1 MASFMSTFFPGSS
14 SAARDKAPQA
24 GDALGSPRPV
34 TPTMN
39 INSFVNPL
47 NTPLGS
53 PSKRTNPPGANDLPT
68 AFDAAMDLNLGSN
81 VSSNASSNLS
91 SSSGGFDAPVKLTPR
106 PQSLV
111 APLSPS
117 PAKANGSSA
126 SSANGTKKAAQP
138 RTPQPRTPQPQP
150 QPQPQPLT
158 LQSLE
163 QQQRQQD
170 EEDEAGALPLDGSVV
185 QKKVPKVEKVEKVE
199 KGEKTEKVSRAEK
212 GRASPGSPRK
222 RHAQPAQPHD
232 ANAPPVPRL
241 APQDQDRHPHHSHAA
256 LSRQQMY
263 DTKGE
268 RPIIAKR
275 FNTARGLTA
284 EEREILQRP
293 NVRRMVNVTQLYF
306 LDYYFDLLTYVGARQ
321 KRLAAFKSE
330 FPASPETDPETQRV
344 WSKYAGRERA
354 NLRKRR
360 IRLKQGDFQILTQV
374 GQGGYGQVFLAQKK
388 DTREV
393 CALKVMSKKLL
404 FKLDEVRHVLTERDI
419 LTTAQS
425 DWLVRLLYSF
435 QDDKNI
441 YLAME
446 YVPGGDFRTLLNN
459 TGVLSNRH
467 ARFYIAEM
475 FCSVDALH
483 KLGYIHRDLK
493 PENFLVDSTGH
504 VKLTDFGLA
513 AGVLAPSKIE
523 SMRLKLEQ
531 ASETPVPFGKPIGQ
545 RTVAER
551 RESYRTMREKDVN
564 YAKSI
569 VGSPDYMAP
578 EVLRGEEYDYTVDYW
593 SLGCMLF
600 EALTGFPPFAGS
612 TPDET
617 WRNLKHWKE
626 VLKRPVWEDPNYFL
640 SNRTWNFIT
649 TCINSR
655 TKRFSEIKDIF
666 AHHYFAEVEWETLR
680 QTRAPFVPELDSET
694 DAGYF
699 DDFGNDA
706 DMAKYKEV
714 HDKQQALES
723 MAEREEEMSKS
734 LFVGFTFRHRKPAT
748 DDGDGSGSP
757 RKRIPTDDS
766 FGTMF

>member
-1 MASFMSTFFPGSS
+1 MASFMSNFFPGGKDK
-14 SAARDKAPQA
+14 SAAEAIPI
-24 GDALGSPRPV
+24 PRPG
-34 TPTMN
+34 TPTKADN
-39 INSFVNPL
+39 FVNPTS
-47 NTPLGS
+47 TPQGS
-53 PSKRTNPPGANDLPT
+53 PSKKTIPPGAHDLPN
-68 AFDAAMDLNLGSN
+68 AFDQAMSLNTPSIE
-81 VSSNASSNLS
+81 
-91 SSSGGFDAPVKLTPR
+91 APVKLGR
-106 PQSLV
+106 PHSLV
-111 APLSPS
+111 APLSPGKS
-117 PAKANGSSA
+117 N
-126 SSANGTKKAAQP
+126 AQP
-138 RTPQPRTPQPQP
+138 LDESSVNVDDSVIHKTKSSSPLKKQGQENTPP
-150 QPQPQPLT
+150 
-158 LQSLE
+158 
-163 QQQRQQD
+163 
-170 EEDEAGALPLDGSVV
+170 AGRMPAP
-185 QKKVPKVEKVEKVE
+185 E
-199 KGEKTEKVSRAEK
+199 
-212 GRASPGSPRK
+212 SP
-222 RHAQPAQPHD
+222 HQ
-232 ANAPPVPRL
+232 
-241 APQDQDRHPHHSHAA
+241 HSHAA
-256 LSRQQMY
+256 LSRQQLY
-263 DTKGE
+263 EHKD
-268 RPIIAKR
+268 RPTTPAAKR
-275 FNTARGLTA
+275 FNTSRGLTA
-284 EEREILQRP
+284 EEREILQKP

-306 LDYYFDLLTYVGARQ
+306 LDYYFDLLTYVGSRQ
-321 KRLAAFKSE
+321 NRLAAFKSE
-330 FPASPETDPETQRV
+330 YPDPPETDEQTHNQM
-344 WSKYAGRERA
+344 WSKYTGRERA

-360 IRLKQGDFQILTQV
+360 VRLRQGDFQILTQV

-425 DWLVRLLYSF
+425 EWLVRLLYSF
-435 QDDKNI
+435 QDEKSI

-475 FCSVDALH
+475 FCAVDALH
-483 KLGYIHRDLK
+483 QLGYIHRDLK

-513 AGVLAPSKIE
+513 AGMLAPSRIE
-523 SMRLKLEQ
+523 SMRVKLEK
-531 ASETPVPFGKPIGQ
+531 ASETAVPFGKPIDQ

-551 RESYRTMREKDVN
+551 RESYRTMRDQDVN

-578 EVLRGEEYDYTVDYW
+578 EVLRGEEYDFTVDYW

-600 EALTGFPPFAGS
+600 EALTGFPPFAGA

-640 SNRTWNFIT
+640 SNRTWNFIC
-649 TCINSR
+649 TCINSKTR
-655 TKRFSEIKDIF
+655 RFSNIKDIYD
-666 AHHYFAEVEWETLR
+666 HHYFAEVDWETLR

-699 DDFGNDA
+699 DDFSNEA

-714 HDKQQALES
+714 HDKQQALET
-723 MAEREEEMSKS
+723 MADRDDPMSKS

-748 DDGDGSGSP
+748 EDGGSP
-757 RKRIPTDDS
+757 RKRIPTDDT
-766 FGTMF
+766 FGTML

>member
-1 MASFMSTFFPGSS
+1 MASFMSSFFPGGKEKNPASENGSS
-14 SAARDKAPQA
+14 RPATPSTRVDNFLNPASTPQ
-24 GDALGSPRPV
+24 
-34 TPTMN
+34 
-39 INSFVNPL
+39 
-47 NTPLGS
+47 GS
-53 PSKRTNPPGANDLPT
+53 PSKKTNPPGSHDLPS
-68 AFDAAMDLNLGSN
+68 AFESALTLSPPVMEPPLKLG
-81 VSSNASSNLS
+81 
-91 SSSGGFDAPVKLTPR
+91 R
-106 PQSLV
+106 PQSV
-111 APLSPS
+111 VTPLSPG
-117 PAKANGSSA
+117 K
-126 SSANGTKKAAQP
+126 TKV
-138 RTPQPRTPQPQP
+138 
-150 QPQPQPLT
+150 QPL
-158 LQSLE
+158 
-163 QQQRQQD
+163 D
-170 EEDEAGALPLDGSVV
+170 ESNVNVDESVV
-185 QKKVPKVEKVEKVE
+185 HKTRPASPQKK
-199 KGEKTEKVSRAEK
+199 KGQENT
-212 GRASPGSPRK
+212 
-222 RHAQPAQPHD
+222 
-232 ANAPPVPRL
+232 PPTSRL
-241 APQDQDRHPHHSHAA
+241 AATDPPHQHSHAA
-256 LSRQQMY
+256 VTRQQHY
-263 DTKGE
+263 EHRE
-268 RPIIAKR
+268 RPNTPATKK
-275 FNTARGLTA
+275 FNTARGLTP
-284 EEREILQRP
+284 EEREILQKP
-293 NVRRMVNVTQLYF
+293 NVKRLVNVTQLYF
-306 LDYYFDLLTYVGARQ
+306 LDYYFDLLTYVGSRQ
-321 KRLAAFKSE
+321 NRLAAFKNE
-330 FPASPETDPETQRV
+330 YPPPPETDEQTHNQM
-344 WSKYAGRERA
+344 WTKYTGRERA

-360 IRLKQGDFQILTQV
+360 VRLRHGDFQILTQV

-425 DWLVRLLYSF
+425 EWLVRLLYSF
-435 QDDKNI
+435 QDEKSI

-483 KLGYIHRDLK
+483 QLGYIHRDLK

-504 VKLTDFGLA
+504 IKLTDFGLA

-523 SMRLKLEQ
+523 SMRIKLEK
-531 ASETPVPFGKPIGQ
+531 ASESAVPFGKPMDQ

-551 RESYRTMREKDVN
+551 RESYRTMRENDVN

-578 EVLRGEEYDYTVDYW
+578 EVLRGEEYDFTVDYW

-600 EALTGFPPFAGS
+600 EALTGFPPFAGA

-640 SNRTWNFIT
+640 SNRTWNFIC

-655 TKRFSEIKDIF
+655 TRRFSNIKDIY
-666 AHHYFAEVEWETLR
+666 AHHYFAEVEWDVLR

-699 DDFGNDA
+699 DDFTNEA

-714 HDKQQALES
+714 HDKQQALET
-723 MAEREEEMSKS
+723 MAEREDQMSKS

-748 DDGDGSGSP
+748 EEGGSP
-757 RKRIPTDDS
+757 RKRIPTDET

>member
-1 MASFMSTFFPGSS
+1 MASFMSNFFPGGKEKNLAGENGSS
-14 SAARDKAPQA
+14 
-24 GDALGSPRPV
+24 RPV
-34 TPTMN
+34 TPSAKADN
-39 INSFVNPL
+39 FLNPAS
-47 NTPLGS
+47 TPQGS
-53 PSKRTNPPGANDLPT
+53 PSKKTNPPGSRDLPSAFET
-68 AFDAAMDLNLGSN
+68 ALTLNPPTIEPPLKLG
-81 VSSNASSNLS
+81 
-91 SSSGGFDAPVKLTPR
+91 R
-106 PQSLV
+106 PESVV
-111 APLSPS
+111 APLSPG
-117 PAKANGSSA
+117 K
-126 SSANGTKKAAQP
+126 TKV
-138 RTPQPRTPQPQP
+138 
-150 QPQPQPLT
+150 QPL
-158 LQSLE
+158 
-163 QQQRQQD
+163 D
-170 EEDEAGALPLDGSVV
+170 ESNINVDESVV
-185 QKKVPKVEKVEKVE
+185 HKA
-199 KGEKTEKVSRAEK
+199 R
-212 GRASPGSPRK
+212 PGSPQK
-222 RHAQPAQPHD
+222 KQGQE
-232 ANAPPVPRL
+232 NTPPTSRL
-241 APQDQDRHPHHSHAA
+241 AGTDSPHQHNHAA
-256 LSRQQMY
+256 LTRQQHY
-263 DTKGE
+263 EHRDRPNTPATK
-268 RPIIAKR
+268 K

-284 EEREILQRP
+284 EEREILQKP
-293 NVRRMVNVTQLYF
+293 NVKRLVNVTQLYF
-306 LDYYFDLLTYVGARQ
+306 LDYYFDLLTYVGSRQ
-321 KRLAAFKSE
+321 NRLAAFKNE
-330 FPASPETDPETQRV
+330 YPPPPETDEETHSQM
-344 WSKYAGRERA
+344 WTKYTGRERA

-360 IRLKQGDFQILTQV
+360 VRLRHGDFQILTQV

-425 DWLVRLLYSF
+425 EWLVRLLYSF
-435 QDDKNI
+435 QDEKSI

-483 KLGYIHRDLK
+483 QLGYIHRDLK

-504 VKLTDFGLA
+504 IKLTDFGLA

-523 SMRLKLEQ
+523 SMRIKLEK
-531 ASETPVPFGKPIGQ
+531 ASETAVPFGKPMDQ

-551 RESYRTMREKDVN
+551 RESYRTMRENDVN

-578 EVLRGEEYDYTVDYW
+578 EVLRGEEYDFTVDYW

-600 EALTGFPPFAGS
+600 EALTGFPPFAGA

-640 SNRTWNFIT
+640 SNRTWNFIC

-655 TKRFSEIKDIF
+655 TRRFSNIKDIY
-666 AHHYFAEVEWETLR
+666 AHHYFAEVEWDVLR

-699 DDFGNDA
+699 DDFTNEA

-714 HDKQQALES
+714 HDKQQALET
-723 MAEREEEMSKS
+723 MAEREDQMSKS

-748 DDGDGSGSP
+748 EEGGSP
-757 RKRIPTDDS
+757 RKRIPTDEA